1 MPNERLRAV
10 MAAGGWTYA
19 ALAQQVEVDPK
30 SVERW
35 VNLGRIPRRATALQA
50 AKALG
55 EDVHALWPALRQA
68 RPARAISPE
77 LVALYEQRADLPVS
91 TFTDL
96 MAQARERIDILVY
109 AAVFLHEAYPR
120 LNELLTERAA
130 EGCTVRIAIGDP
142 DSDNV
147 QARGQEE
154 RFGHGIESRCR
165 LALMHYKPFADTP
178 GIEVRTH
185 ATTLYNSLYRADDQ
199 QLVNAHVWGVNAY
212 AAPVWHLRDTRQAA
226 CSTPT
231 PTASTPCGRRQPP
244 YERKADRG
252 PHRVLRRPERPQAEQ
267 HGRRRVRRRHR
278 RPRAHPPLAPP

>member
-1 MPNERLRAV
+1 

-19 ALAQQVEVDPK
+19 TLAKAVEVDPK

-35 VNLGRIPRRATALQA
+35 VNLGRTPRRATALQA
-50 AKALG
+50 AEALG

-91 TFTDL
+91 AFVDMLT
-96 MAQARERIDILVY
+96 QAREQIDVLVY

-120 LNELLTERAA
+120 LNDLLRERAA
-130 EGCTVRIAIGDP
+130 EGCAVRIAVGDAE
-142 DSDNV
+142 SVNV

-165 LALMHYKPFADTP
+165 LALMHYRPLVRTS

-185 ATTLYNSLYRADDQ
+185 ETTLYNSLYRADEQ
-199 QLVNAHVWGVNAY
+199 LLVNAHVWGVNAY
-212 AAPVWHLRDTRQAA
+212 GAPVWHLRRNGEGGMFDTYADSFDA
-226 CSTPT
+226 VWE
-231 PTASTPCGRRQPP
+231 TAEPVQQEG
-244 YERKADRG
+244 
-252 PHRVLRRPERPQAEQ
+252 
-267 HGRRRVRRRHR
+267 
-278 RPRAHPPLAPP
+278 

>member
-19 ALAQQVEVDPK
+19 TLAQEVKVDPK

-35 VNLGRIPRRATALQA
+35 VNLGRIPRRATVLQS

-68 RPARAISPE
+68 RPARAISRE

-91 TFTDL
+91 AFTDL

-130 EGCTVRIAIGDP
+130 EGCTVRIAIGDS
-142 DSDNV
+142 DSDAV
-147 QARGQEE
+147 QARGKEE

-165 LALMHYKPFADTP
+165 LALMHYKPLAGTP

-212 AAPVWHLRDTRQAA
+212 AAPVWHLRRHETGGMFDTYADSFDA
-226 CSTPT
+226 VWATATP
-231 PTASTPCGRRQPP
+231 
-244 YERKADRG
+244 
-252 PHRVLRRPERPQAEQ
+252 
-267 HGRRRVRRRHR
+267 VREEG
-278 RPRAHPPLAPP
+278 

>member
-1 MPNERLRAV
+1 

-77 LVALYEQRADLPVS
+77 LVALYGQRADIPVS
-91 TFTDL
+91 AFTDL

-142 DSDNV
+142 DSDTV

-154 RFGHGIESRCR
+154 RFGHGIETRCR
-165 LALMHYKPFADTP
+165 LALMHYKPLADTP

-185 ATTLYNSLYRADDQ
+185 ETTLYNSLYRADDQ

-212 AAPVWHLRDTRQAA
+212 AAPVWHLRRHQESGMFDTYADSFGA
-226 CSTPT
+226 VWATATP
-231 PTASTPCGRRQPP
+231 
-244 YERKADRG
+244 
-252 PHRVLRRPERPQAEQ
+252 
-267 HGRRRVRRRHR
+267 VREED
-278 RPRAHPPLAPP
+278 